1 METFFIKALQLI
13 VALVLLVTIH
23 EFGHYI
29 FARIFGIRV
38 NRFYLFFNPWF
49 SLLKYYPSKGKLE
62 IIGWTTKKEDP
73 NNNAK
78 TIEEPHA
85 LLTLNVGKPRPTEK
99 NGKPTWAATL
109 FGLGWVPL
117 GGYCDIAGMVDE
129 TKSANDLESE
139 PQEWEF
145 RSKSA
150 WKRFMVMV
158 AGVLFNF
165 LLAIAIYAGIAF
177 HWGERSVPFN
187 EAYEGMDFAAPMHDA
202 GFQDGDILLAVN
214 GKKAEVSDRS
224 LLMDMIQPNARVQV
238 LRNHADTVT
247 IKVPN
252 SLFES
257 LADQKSA
264 LMTYRVPVI
273 VEQLQGG
280 MAAKKAGMLE
290 GDRIVKIAED
300 TVPSQTELYNV
311 LQNHKN
317 QEVTVKVLRNDKPVE
332 LTMEV
337 NGDGKIGIMMRPL
350 DKIYP
355 VEEVKYGFF
364 ESVPRGWEIGTST
377 LSTYV
382 SSLKL
387 LFTKSGVQ
395 QVGGF
400 GTLGSLFPE
409 KWNWYSFWQITAFL
423 SVILAFMNIIP
434 IPGLDGGHVL
444 FLLWEMVTGRKAS
457 DKFLEVA
464 NTIGF
469 AFLLVLL
476 LYANG
481 ADLLRAFR

>member
-73 NNNAK
+73 NDKSK
-78 TIEEPHA
+78 TTEESHA

-165 LLAIAIYAGIAF
+165 LLAIGIYAGIAF
-177 HWGERSVPFN
+177 HWGERSVPFS
-187 EAYEGMDFAAPMHDA
+187 EAYEGMNFAEPMHTA

-224 LLMDMIQPNARVQV
+224 LLMDMIQPNARVQL

-247 IKVPN
+247 IKVPK
-252 SLFES
+252 SLFED

-264 LMTYRVPVI
+264 IMTYRIPVI

-290 GDRIVKIAED
+290 GDRIVKIAGD
-300 TVPSQTELYNV
+300 TVPSQTELFNT

-317 QEVTVKVLRNDKPVE
+317 QEVTVKVLRDGKPIE
-332 LTMEV
+332 LTMNV
-337 NGDGKIGIMMRPL
+337 NSDGKLGIVMRPL

-364 ESVPRGWEIGTST
+364 ESIPRGWEIGTST
-377 LSTYV
+377 LGTYV

-457 DKFLEVA
+457 DKFLEIA

-481 ADLLRAFR
+481 SDLLRAFR